1 MISNNQYDFTTS
13 LFGNKSP
20 RISLVKAFLLVLISS
35 WMSREDQKA
44 VASIWKLGG
53 VTWRELGRRIWLE
66 LYASDIFTRAA
77 ALSYYFLLALFPL
90 LLFLTALLGYF
101 AEAGTELRKNLLNYL
116 GHVVPRSASDLI
128 YTTINEISKEASGG
142 KLSFGLLAALWFAS
156 YGMGAISETLNAAY
170 GVKESRPWWKARL
183 IAVGL
188 TIALAVLI
196 ISALALVL
204 YGGEIGEGMANRFG
218 LGEAF
223 TLTWNILQWPIVL
236 AFMLFAFALIY
247 YFAPDLYHQ
256 KWYWIT
262 PGSITGVVLWVL
274 VSFCFRIYLRYF
286 DRFSLT
292 YGSLGAVIIL
302 LLWFYLTGTAI
313 LVGGKVNAEIEH
325 AAAARGA
332 PEARLPGEKS
342 PS

>member
-1 MISNNQYDFTTS
+1 ME
-13 LFGNKSP
+13 
-20 RISLVKAFLLVLISS
+20 AFLPVLISIR
-35 WMSREDQKA
+35 MNTEEQKA
-44 VASIWKLGG
+44 IASIWKLGG
-53 VTWRELGRRIWLE
+53 MSWRELGRRIWLE
-66 LYASDIFTRAA
+66 IYESDIFTRAA

-90 LLFLTALLGYF
+90 LLFLTVLLGYF
-101 AEAGTELRKNLLNYL
+101 AEAGTELRKNLLGYL
-116 GHVVPRSASDLI
+116 GQVAPRSASDLI
-128 YTTINEISKEASGG
+128 YTTINEISKDAGSG

-170 GVKESRPWWKARL
+170 GVKESRPWWKSRL

-196 ISALALVL
+196 ITALSLVL
-204 YGGEIGEGMANRFG
+204 YGGEIGEGVANRFG

-223 TLTWNILQWPIVL
+223 TFAWKILQWPIVL

-262 PGSITGVVLWVL
+262 PGSITGVGLWVL

-286 DRFSLT
+286 DRYSLT

-332 PEARLPGEKS
+332 PDARLPGEKS
-342 PS
+342 PSG